1 MAYKELKMK
10 CFLVFFLFAVV
21 TLTAQNT
28 MRLEEGELSPPAT
41 ISQIEWMTGH
51 WKGEAFGGI
60 TEEIWSPPAA
70 GAMMFVFRLIIDEEI
85 NFYEIGHVR
94 EIEKSLVFEL
104 KHFGAD
110 LKGWEE
116 KEEVQRFKFIKATEN
131 RIYFEGF
138 TFERM
143 NGQEINIYGLIG
155 NEDGSEEEIRF
166 NYKRQ

>member
-10 CFLVFFLFAVV
+10 YFTIFFLSAVA
-21 TLTAQNT
+21 TLAAQNT
-28 MRLEEGELSPPAT
+28 LTLEEGDTSPAAS

-60 TEEIWSPPAA
+60 TEEIWSPSAA
-70 GAMMFVFRLIIDEEI
+70 GAMMFVFRLIIDNEI

-94 EIEKSLVFEL
+94 EIDDSLIFEL
-104 KHFGAD
+104 KHFGPE

-116 KEEVQRFKFIKATEN
+116 KEEVQRFKLIKATEN

-138 TFERM
+138 TFERI
-143 NGQEINIYGLIG
+143 NDQEINIYGLIG
-155 NEDGSEEEIRF
+155 NEDGSAEEVTF
-166 NYKRQ
+166 NYKRH